1 MPAQSVRIWAFCAPV
16 SRPRADDHMWVC
28 SVILEYGLSASY
40 LVVVPGMVMPLR
52 FPSFPLGTRDVRL
65 ADVFR
70 ILKQGLDFFL
80 YNASI
85 FG

>member
-1 MPAQSVRIWAFCAPV
+1 MVAVA
-16 SRPRADDHMWVC
+16 VC
-28 SVILEYGLSASY
+28 SVILAYGLPARY
-40 LVVVPGMVMPLR
+40 LVGVPGMGLPLR
-52 FPSFPLGTRDVRL
+52 FPSFSLGTRDVRL

>member
-1 MPAQSVRIWAFCAPV
+1 
-16 SRPRADDHMWVC
+16 
-28 SVILEYGLSASY
+28 
-40 LVVVPGMVMPLR
+40 MPL
-52 FPSFPLGTRDVRL
+52 SFPPFCLGTRDVRL

-80 YNASI
+80 YNARI